1 MDELTDHLWWREEF
15 TPLSGD
21 ADLGYIARDGRTAVE
36 VKNATGIRGLYSVA
50 MQLALSLSDRPEIK
64 QACLVL
70 RISRL
75 SMDRVRREWAKI
87 KEVLHPKVAHG
98 LSLVAIGQ
106 DDVWVEPDEEFLHRI
121 AKVFQV
127 KGGDT
132 FDATPAIVRF
142 HSKQKHLEVL
152 KVLIYRWLLRQ
163 GAIPIGKL
171 AEQVGC
177 AYSTVKEA
185 LDKLQQR
192 RCIARHVNR
201 SVELTK
207 FPISSWNE
215 LLALFGN
222 MKRSFRYRDISGEKP
237 DPEQLLKRLERMRP
251 SGVALGGVV
260 AARHWHPEFD
270 LHGTPRLDLL
280 LHAPGDTI
288 DLGFV
293 RKLDPALRQIEGYD
307 ESPVL
312 VVRPLQRSVP
322 LFDVVTDKGLPFADP
337 VETTLDLHDLGLMAQ
352 AGQLLTHFRSEVR
365 LP

>member
-1 MDELTDHLWWREEF
+1 MAHPTNDLWWREEF

-21 ADLGYIARDGRTAVE
+21 TDLGYIARDGRTVVQ

-50 MQLALSLSDRPEIK
+50 MQLALSLSDKPEIK
-64 QACLVL
+64 RACLVL

-75 SMDRVRREWAKI
+75 SLDRVRREWAKI
-87 KEVLHPKVAHG
+87 KEVLHPKVALG
-98 LSLVAIGQ
+98 LSLVAVGH
-106 DDVWVEPDEEFLHRI
+106 DDVWVEPDDELLRRL

-127 KGGDT
+127 ERGDT
-132 FDATPAIVRF
+132 FDVTPAVVKL
-142 HSKQKHLEVL
+142 HSKQTHLEIL

-163 GAIPIGKL
+163 GAVPIGKL

-185 LDKLQQR
+185 LDRLQQR

-215 LLALFGN
+215 LLALSGN
-222 MKRSFRYRDISGEKP
+222 LRRSFRYRDTSGERP
-237 DPEQLLKRLERMRP
+237 DPEQLLRRLERMRP
-251 SGVALGGVV
+251 PGIALGGVV
-260 AARHWHPEFD
+260 AGRHWHPEFD

-280 LHAPGDTI
+280 LHAPEDAA
-288 DLGFV
+288 DLSFV
-293 RKLDPALRQIEGYD
+293 RKLDPALRRIEDYD

-312 VVRPLQRSVP
+312 VIRPLQRSDP
-322 LFDVVTDKGLPFADP
+322 LFDVVPDKSLPFADP
-337 VETTLDLHDLGLMAQ
+337 VETTLDLDDLGLTAQ
-352 AGQLLTHFRSEVR
+352 AGQLLTHFRPEVR